1 MRSSPVFH
9 FALESSNM
17 SDRLLI
23 DLIDHV
29 AHVRL
34 NRPEKLNALDYEMF
48 QALNEAPARIRA
60 MDDVRAVV
68 VSGEGTSFCSG
79 LDVQSMMRSPEFF
92 QKAFEKI
99 EGGAANFAQHAA
111 LGIGALPVPVIA
123 AIHGHCFGGGL
134 QIALGADFRLMS
146 EHADMSV
153 MEIRWGI
160 IPDMGITAA
169 LRDIVPRDQIKELA
183 MTGRVL
189 LAKEA
194 HQMGLVT
201 RLCADPVTEALAL
214 ARDIAGQS
222 PDAIRAIKRLFD
234 TGWQGSVD
242 EGLALEARLQQTLL
256 GRPAQM
262 EAVQAAFEKREPE
275 FGPASDA

>member
-1 MRSSPVFH
+1 LQLPGWHLTPERDSIGRRSMRSSPVFH

-99 EGGAANFAQHAA
+99 EYAMVKPKGAN
-111 LGIGALPVPVIA
+111 G
-123 AIHGHCFGGGL
+123 
-134 QIALGADFRLMS
+134 D
-146 EHADMSV
+146 
-153 MEIRWGI
+153 
-160 IPDMGITAA
+160 T
-169 LRDIVPRDQIKELA
+169 
-183 MTGRVL
+183 
-189 LAKEA
+189 
-194 HQMGLVT
+194 
-201 RLCADPVTEALAL
+201 
-214 ARDIAGQS
+214 QS
-222 PDAIRAIKRLFD
+222 PD
-234 TGWQGSVD
+234 G
-242 EGLALEARLQQTLL
+242 
-256 GRPAQM
+256 
-262 EAVQAAFEKREPE
+262 
-275 FGPASDA
+275 